1 MEASQEYSPPPAFN
15 SLMAAPAGGHME
27 HFILPT
33 LHDEEGHELVVR
45 DDHNLFCLQVCAAS

>member
-1 MEASQEYSPPPAFN
+1 
-15 SLMAAPAGGHME
+15 MAAPAGGHME